1 MFYELTGITQEI
13 KLIYD
18 TNENLVVLSLDG
30 IMSRDYTAQEMR
42 ETLNNMLFC
51 LDDLEK
57 NNGN

>member
-1 MFYELTGITQEI
+1 MFYELTGSKQEI

-30 IMSRDYTAQEMR
+30 CMSKDYTVKEMR
-42 ETLNNMLFC
+42 EALNNMLVC

-57 NNGN
+57 